1 MGGTI
6 EIDSEVNRNYLY
18 INKTNTNVRSI
29 LCIDDDA
36 ITLML
41 CKKVIVKSSFSHEII
56 QLKMKKHY
64 NTLNFKEVENQ
75 SELPQLIF

>member
-6 EIDSEVNRNYLY
+6 EIDSEVNIGTTFTLT
-18 INKTNTNVRSI
+18 KQTLMLDTI

-41 CKKVIVKSSFSHEII
+41 CKKVIIKSSFSHEII
-56 QLKMKKHY
+56 TAQNGEEALQY
-64 NTLNFKEVENQ
+64 F
-75 SELPQLIF
+75 EL